1 MHACLNKYV
10 CVHGIC
16 YYRSA
21 AHSAQ
26 WQDVELTFCRPT
38 LHRNRREKKKDV
50 AYASLRPAET
60 FMLACL
66 RPMETA
72 CFRVQKCANNRQLI
86 VAGIQRFVP
95 YAYPARFRVIHA
107 RKTLCTRRTCTQT
120 VIGFFFVHGN
130 GDTHACL
137 IQG

>member
-66 RPMETA
+66 RPMEAA

-86 VAGIQRFVP
+86 VAGIQMFVG
-95 YAYPARFRVIHA
+95 YAYAACFRIIYTIQYIDLQNAVCARYIYANNDWCIF
-107 RKTLCTRRTCTQT
+107 CTR
-120 VIGFFFVHGN
+120 
-130 GDTHACL
+130 
-137 IQG
+137 